1 MMLAYDDEIMK
12 DDDWLYEDDS
22 PKKKGG
28 YQPVG
33 KMQPPEWTLKGCET
47 VDDPAEKERLRKE
60 LEKKERRRQQNREAQ
75 KRWQEKKKA
84 EKEAAKE
91 REKTEQPKMTF
102 ADVAEELKQMD
113 EPDVDTS
120 LERLAK
126 LRELAETEQA
136 ETTETENTTTEFETV
151 TTEEPTEIVTEP
163 AKIVSEAPDSVS
175 DQEVVVAEIAPAI
188 EDDIT
193 LVLTTSEAESLFL
206 FIREELLTVV
216 KRDDVDELDWL
227 VDMCSIYSGLRKV
240 LIQNG

>member
-1 MMLAYDDEIMK
+1 MNCTYDKCLGEMTEK
-12 DDDWLYEDDS
+12 QRRKALEE
-22 PKKKGG
+22 K
-28 YQPVG
+28 Q
-33 KMQPPEWTLKGCET
+33 QPPEWTLKGCMT

-75 KRWQEKKKA
+75 IRFQAKKKA

-91 REKTEQPKMTF
+91 TEKTEQPKMTF

-193 LVLTTSEAESLFL
+193 LVLTTSEAESLYE
-206 FIREELLTVV
+206 FIKDELLTVV
-216 KRDDVDELDWL
+216 KRDDIEEMDWL
-227 VDMCSIYSGLRKV
+227 VDMCSIYNSLRKV
-240 LIQNG
+240 LIRNG

>member
-1 MMLAYDDEIMK
+1 MMVNYDDEIMK

-22 PKKKGG
+22 PKKKCG

-47 VDDPAEKERLRKE
+47 VDNPAEKERLRKE
-60 LEKKERRRQQNREAQ
+60 LEKKEKKRQQNREAQ
-75 KRWQEKKKA
+75 KRWYEKKKA

-91 REKTEQPKMTF
+91 REKEKQEKPKLTF

-136 ETTETENTTTEFETV
+136 ETTETENTTTE
-151 TTEEPTEIVTEP
+151 EPTEIVTEP
-163 AKIVSEAPDSVS
+163 EKVTEIVSEAVEPAPD
-175 DQEVVVAEIAPAI
+175 QGVVVAEIAPTMAA
-188 EDDIT
+188 DIT
-193 LVLTTSEAESLFL
+193 LVLTTSEAESLYE
-206 FIREELLTVV
+206 FIRDELLTVV
-216 KRDDVDELDWL
+216 KRDDIEELDWL
-227 VDMCSIYSGLRKV
+227 ADMCSIYKCLRGE
-240 LIQNG
+240 LIRDA

>member
-1 MMLAYDDEIMK
+1 MMLAYDDEIMQ
-12 DDDWLYEDDS
+12 DDDWLYEEE
-22 PKKKGG
+22 PKKKINKSFNN
-28 YQPVG
+28 QE
-33 KMQPPEWTLKGCET
+33 KRTPPEWTMKGCET
-47 VDDPAEKERLRKE
+47 IDDPAEKERLRKE

-136 ETTETENTTTEFETV
+136 KTTEIENR

-163 AKIVSEAPDSVS
+163 EKVTEIVSEAIDPVP

-193 LVLTTSEAESLFL
+193 LVLTTSEAESLYE
-206 FIREELLTVV
+206 FIKDELLTVV
-216 KRDDVDELDWL
+216 KRDDIEEMDWL

-240 LIQNG
+240 LIRNG